1 MTVTIDPQAFQY
13 VFFDADLIVFIAT
26 DLLDRLDM
34 TNDVHIAVDET
45 TPLARTRSEIA
56 ADGTITVRVESGAFE
71 DMRKPRH
78 QSASATTESLART
91 LIRARDRLS
100 GSFDDAPVDAELTL
114 AQVAA
119 WEAYAVGR
127 LERVGVPTNQQR
139 WRYNFRNRHGFTD
152 RCDAVFDTLWSAD
165 ALGWTDLDGLSQ
177 SAHLTTV

>member
-13 VFFDADLIVFIAT
+13 VFYDADLIVAIAT
-26 DLLDRLDM
+26 DLLDRLGM

-56 ADGTITVRVESGAFE
+56 EDATITVRVESGAFE

-78 QSASATTESLART
+78 QSTSATTESLART

-100 GSFDDAPVDAELTL
+100 GSFDDAPADADLTL

-127 LERVGVPTNQQR
+127 LERLGVPSNQQR
-139 WRYNFRNRHGFTD
+139 WRYNFRNRHGFSD
-152 RCDAVFDTLWSAD
+152 RCDGVFDTLWSAD
-165 ALGWTDLDGLSQ
+165 GLTWADLDGLSQ
-177 SAHLTTV
+177 SAHLTAV